1 MIEWKGTRK
10 DGKVAVGKLMVG
22 ATEVEWV
29 ITKSAG
35 GLSYSLHL
43 GEVKTV
49 PMVTR
54 STIIECKLYAQE
66 YF

>member
-10 DGKVAVGKLMVG
+10 DGKVAVGKEKVG
-22 ATEVEWV
+22 DTEIEWFV
-29 ITKSAG
+29 TKSAG

-43 GEVKTV
+43 GAVKTV

-54 STIIECKLYAQE
+54 STIIECKLYAE
-66 YF
+66 AYF